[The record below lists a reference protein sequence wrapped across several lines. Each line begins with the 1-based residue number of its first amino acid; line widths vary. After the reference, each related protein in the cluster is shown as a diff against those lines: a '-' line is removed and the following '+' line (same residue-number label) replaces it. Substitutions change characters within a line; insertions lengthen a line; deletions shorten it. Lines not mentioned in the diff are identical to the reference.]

1 MSDETTKEKQ
11 SFLSRTW
18 VKVTAGVLGGT
29 LILGG
34 TFATGAMAG
43 ARFGDMGPNRAFA
56 AVGIDDRQMQIAESG
71 GREFRKHG
79 AERGAGKQSTH
90 SLRGLSDLSQEDRLD
105 RVNEWLES
113 LEIAPLEELPED
125 LAGTPE
131 ELQKAET
138 LNPPLAVGLVFNC
151 EKPRFCRGGCKCSPW
166 ILSISRHLQPFRVL
180 VVYCLSNFYFNYKRH
195 VGQSALSLIGGLRFN
210 PEGS

>member
-43 ARFGDMGPNRAFA
+43 AQFGDMGPNRAFA
-56 AVGIDDRQMQIAESG
+56 AVGMDDRQMQIAEMG

-79 AERGAGKQSTH
+79 AERGAGKQSTQ

-131 ELQKAET
+131 ELQQRQMLKM
-138 LNPPLAVGLVFNC
+138 LNKRLERLGVEPLDEL
-151 EKPRFCRGGCKCSPW
+151 
-166 ILSISRHLQPFRVL
+166 
-180 VVYCLSNFYFNYKRH
+180 
-195 VGQSALSLIGGLRFN
+195 
-210 PEGS
+210 PEGFTGAPGELRQGKPIS